1 MNKTNEDSMLPR
13 VKFLLVDDLDE
24 NLLALSAL
32 LRRDDVE
39 LLQARSGFEA
49 LEYLLAH
56 DVALAFID
64 VQMPD
69 MDGFELAELIRGSE
83 RTRHVPLIFV
93 TAGARDE
100 RRLFKG
106 YESGAVDFLYKP
118 IEPHILRN
126 KAEVFFQLYRQKQQL
141 ALELRERTETL
152 RLNEMFVAI
161 LGHDLRNPLGA
172 ILTAATLLQRSLKEE
187 INQKA
192 TAQIVN
198 SGKRMG
204 RLIDDMLDLA
214 RARLAGGIALV
225 RNPARLDEVVQRV
238 VQEYQAGFP
247 HCRIDVRTEGDAV
260 GEWDADRLA
269 QVAANLIGNAARH
282 GDAAEPVR
290 VHIDGTRSDAVVLS
304 VANAGV
310 IPAEILSDIFNPFR
324 GGHRRESHGDG
335 LGLGLYIV
343 EQIVTAHR
351 GEIGVQSADRHTVF
365 TVTIP
370 RKTDGGGNPVYGGWA
385 GAGGSETHDSGWQSL
400 N

>member
-1 MNKTNEDSMLPR
+1 MHKSDKEQMLPR

-49 LEYLLAH
+49 LEYLLVH

-93 TAGARDE
+93 TAGVRDE

-141 ALELRERTETL
+141 ALELHERTETL

-172 ILTAATLLQRSLKEE
+172 ILTAATLLQRSLKED

-192 TAQIVN
+192 TTQILN

-214 RARLAGGIALV
+214 RARLAGGIALT
-225 RNPARLDEVVQRV
+225 RTPMRLDEAVQRV
-238 VQEYQAGFP
+238 VQEFQAGFP
-247 HCRIDVRTEGDAV
+247 HCRIETRVEGDMA

-282 GDAAEPVR
+282 GDNAEPVQ
-290 VHIDGTRSDAVVLS
+290 VISTAPAPTPSSLRSPMPAPFRRKSCRTSSTPS
-304 VANAGV
+304 VAV
-310 IPAEILSDIFNPFR
+310 IA
-324 GGHRRESHGDG
+324 
-335 LGLGLYIV
+335 
-343 EQIVTAHR
+343 
-351 GEIGVQSADRHTVF
+351 
-365 TVTIP
+365 
-370 RKTDGGGNPVYGGWA
+370 RKGR
-385 GAGGSETHDSGWQSL
+385 AGGSAWACISSNKSSAPTAARSTCSRPMAVLHSP
-400 N
+400 